1 MCHGTRSQKPEVVVA
16 LPFWKYPGSGSNA
29 VPKSRSIFQHLRGN
43 LSTAVG
49 GELSPFI
56 FPAVSR
62 ILSAFNKSTPVIL
75 FPRSVRRG
83 ARDPARTQK
92 HPLSPIT
99 R

>member
-1 MCHGTRSQKPEVVVA
+1 MCHGTRSQKPEVVAA
-16 LPFWKYPGSGSNA
+16 LPFWKHPGSGF
-29 VPKSRSIFQHLRGN
+29 VPKSGSIFQHWRGN

-49 GELSPFI
+49 GELSLFI

-62 ILSAFNKSTPVIL
+62 ILSAFNNRTPVIL

-92 HPLSPIT
+92 HPLSPVAK
-99 R
+99 